1 MIFVANF
8 FSMFETT
15 LSSIAAIITHYVG
28 NRLKDDELIL
38 SEEPSVFDEPTQ
50 QILWKYVL
58 SAFKAPEF
66 YQFTHTVDLDMNNVY
81 TLAKNIFDDPNTVNK
96 KSQDLAKV
104 LYEHSQHPQIKSG
117 EFFVM
122 YFKKLTFG
130 NVTADAI
137 GLFKSEKKEP
147 FLFTEETDN
156 IIDIHSFQG
165 ISPGKVDKACIIF
178 NDSAVDGYNV
188 LAVDNVNKG
197 DEAKYWFEDFLKI
210 KPRSTEYTKTAE
222 VLSITKDFI
231 LNDLGAEDLMDKS
244 EKIDLLNKSVEFFK
258 ENEKFDQEEFS
269 VQVFED
275 KDVGD
280 RFRAYTAERDKNEY
294 NFSESFDI
302 SQDAVKKKQKIFKS
316 VLKLDKNFSVYIHG
330 NREMIEKGV
339 DEDGRKY
346 YKLFYEEEN

>member
-1 MIFVANF
+1 
-8 FSMFETT
+8 MFETT

-58 SAFKAPEF
+58 SSFKAPEF
-66 YQFTHTVDLDMNNVY
+66 YQFTHPADLEMNNVY
-81 TLAKNIFDDPNTVNK
+81 TIAKSVFENPETINS
-96 KSQDLAKV
+96 KSKDLAKV

-130 NVTADAI
+130 KVTADAI
-137 GLFKSEKKEP
+137 GLFKSEKKQP
-147 FLFTEETDN
+147 FLFTEENDN

-178 NDSAVDGYNV
+178 NEEMHDGYNV

-197 DEAKYWFEDFLKI
+197 EEAKYWFEDFLKI
-210 KPRSTEYTKTAE
+210 KPRSTEYTKTSE
-222 VLSITKDFI
+222 VLSLTKNFI

-244 EKIDLLNKSVEFFK
+244 EKIDLMNRSVDFFK

-275 KDVGD
+275 KAVGD
-280 RFRAYTAERDKNEY
+280 RFRAYTAERDKDEY
-294 NFSESFDI
+294 KFDEAFDI
-302 SQDAVKKKQKIFKS
+302 SQEAVKKKQRIFKS
-316 VLKLDKNFSVYIHG
+316 VLKLDKNFSIYIHG

-339 DEDGRKY
+339 DEKGRKY
-346 YKLFYEEEN
+346 YTFYYEEEN

>member
-1 MIFVANF
+1 
-8 FSMFETT
+8 MFETT
-15 LSSIAAIITHYVG
+15 LSSISAIITHYVG

-50 QILWKYVL
+50 TILWKYVL
-58 SAFKAPEF
+58 SSFKAPEF
-66 YQFTHTVDLDMNNVY
+66 YQFTHAAELDLNNVY
-81 TLAKNIFDDPNTVNK
+81 TIAKGVFADPASITSRSK
-96 KSQDLAKV
+96 DLAKV
-104 LYEHSQHPQIKSG
+104 LFEHSQHPQIKSG

-147 FLFTEETDN
+147 FLFTEEKDN

-165 ISPGKVDKACIIF
+165 IAPGKVDKACIIF
-178 NDSAVDGYNV
+178 NDSMEDGYNV

-197 DEAKYWFEDFLKI
+197 EEAKYWFEDFLKI
-210 KPRSTEYTKTAE
+210 KPRSTEYTKTSNI
-222 VLSITKDFI
+222 LTITKDFI

-244 EKIDLLNKSVEFFK
+244 EKIDLMNRSVDFFK
-258 ENEKFDQEEFS
+258 ENEAFDQEEFS

-275 KDVGD
+275 KEVGD
-280 RFRAYTAERDKNEY
+280 RFRAYTAEKDKEGY
-294 NFSESFDI
+294 HFDEGFDI
-302 SQDAVKKKQKIFKS
+302 SQEAVKKKQKIFKS

-339 DEDGRKY
+339 DDDGRRY
-346 YKLFYEEEN
+346 YKLFYEEED